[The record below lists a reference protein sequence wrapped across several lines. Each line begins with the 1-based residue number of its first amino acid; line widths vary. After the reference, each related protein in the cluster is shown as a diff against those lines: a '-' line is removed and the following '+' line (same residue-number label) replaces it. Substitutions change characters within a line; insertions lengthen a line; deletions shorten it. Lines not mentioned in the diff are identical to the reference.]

1 MSAGP
6 EHNQLLHHTASGTAP
21 RFVAR
26 RVQLHPEIV
35 HQQPSPSPTAAAP
48 AADDA
53 VVSSATAARR
63 RRRPAFSL
71 RGTKT
76 AGEYRGDRV
85 PPQPDRTFSAAPH
98 SRRRRRRLPSRR
110 RLQGGRSAADGTRG
124 RSAGTRRRPVLVTVR
139 GPPSSQPAN
148 GVRARRRHRVHAV
161 VRCHRRRTLQH
172 VRRSATDRRRAAA
185 ATAAVGRGRQLQ
197 QFAVAVPTA
206 TATATAAAATTGGSA
221 GRASAGRA
229 SAAAAFPAAVRAVQE
244 HALHAVR
251 PVERCRKYRSFRY
264 DFVPRR

>member
-21 RFVAR
+21 RIVAR

-35 HQQPSPSPTAAAP
+35 HQQPSPSPTAAAT

-53 VVSSATAARR
+53 VVSSAAAARR

-85 PPQPDRTFSAAPH
+85 PSRPDRTFPAAPN
-98 SRRRRRRLPSRR
+98 SRRRWRRRRLPSRR

-124 RSAGTRRRPVLVTVR
+124 RSAGTRRWPVLVTVR
-139 GPPSSQPAN
+139 VAPSSQPAN

-161 VRCHRRRTLQH
+161 VRRLRRRTHQH

-197 QFAVAVPTA
+197 QLAVAVPTA
-206 TATATAAAATTGGSA
+206 TATATAAAAATGG
-221 GRASAGRA
+221 SAGRA
-229 SAAAAFPAAVRAVQE
+229 SAAAAFPAAVRAVPE

-264 DFVPRR
+264 EFVPRR